1 MRYPASFLAILL
13 LSCLGLPPAFAA
25 KKERPSL
32 DAPPQLIST
41 EGSGPKWRNTKELKA
56 HAAKGDPQA
65 CFELGTRLLD
75 GDDEVTADLAQARAL
90 LEKAADGGVGD
101 AQFRL
106 GKIYHDGRGVP
117 RDYAKAL
124 EYYTA
129 AARRGV
135 PEAQHNI
142 GAMLVSARGVKR
154 NYIEGLAWLL
164 LAEHSGAASDAPRQ
178 VRERLARRPAD
189 IQAAEARAEQ
199 LSADLPNATVHTGM
213 PTVPVGG
220 GPQPVPPSETKPVIT
235 PSLSRPKIDP
245 IAPPKIA
252 VPLDQPPSSPR

>member
-13 LSCLGLPPAFAA
+13 LSCPGLPSALAA
-25 KKERPSL
+25 KKEKPSA

-41 EGSGPKWRNTKELKA
+41 EGGGSKWKNTKELKA
-56 HAAKGDPQA
+56 YAAKGDPLA

-75 GDDEVTADLAQARAL
+75 GDDEVTADLTQARAL
-90 LEKAADGGVGD
+90 LEKAAEGGVGD

-154 NYIEGLAWLL
+154 NYVEGLAWLL
-164 LAEHSGAASDAPRQ
+164 LAEHSGAASDAAQQ
-178 VRERLARRPAD
+178 VRGRLAKRPAD
-189 IQAAEARAEQ
+189 IQAAEVRAKE
-199 LSADLPNATVHTGM
+199 LSADLPNATVRTGV
-213 PTVPVGG
+213 PLAPVGG
-220 GPQPVPPSETKPVIT
+220 ELQPVPSSETKPVIT
-235 PSLSRPKIDP
+235 PSLASPKIDP
-245 IAPPKIA
+245 INPPKIS
-252 VPLDQPPSSPR
+252 VPLDSPPPSPR